1 MNNSQQIMINNIEE
15 LLIKEYYSKYLLV
28 SKKNNIYDKEILR
41 TYSNIY
47 SPNR

>member
-15 LLIKEYYSKYLLV
+15 LLIREYYSKYLLV
-28 SKKNNIYDKEILR
+28 SKINNIYDREMLK

-47 SPNR
+47 SPDR